1 MVEDL
6 TTTEGLSEKLN
17 HKEFTIIECW
27 SFRCEQSRHIAP
39 LVSRLA
45 FEKNEN
51 CSVFK
56 VNFDM
61 SPELVSMLE
70 IYSIP
75 TIFLYRKGELIE
87 KFDETV
93 QYNDMLTTINKVN

>member
-1 MVEDL
+1 MLEDL
-6 TTTEGLSEKLN
+6 ISAEGLSEKLN
-17 HKEFTIIECW
+17 RKEFAIIECW

-61 SPELVSMLE
+61 SPELASMLE
-70 IYSIP
+70 VYSIP
-75 TIFLYRKGELIE
+75 TIFLYRKGELI
-87 KFDETV
+87 KRFDETV
-93 QYNDMLTTINKVN
+93 KYHDILTIIE

>member
-61 SPELVSMLE
+61 SPELASMLE

-75 TIFLYRKGELIE
+75 TIFLYRKGEFI
-87 KFDETV
+87 KRFDETV
-93 QYNDMLTTINKVN
+93 KYHDILTIIE